1 MINYKNYLSGWS
13 WLPSWGGG
21 GARTGGAR
29 PGCLTRT
36 HNSSFSM
43 VSSPMRCMSVSSSAL
58 RGSLFLALRASSM
71 PAKASSRH
79 CSRPVEL
86 DSQLPGN
93 RIQELAPEE
102 AEHHLTFSGRSPA
115 LSLSQRPHPN
125 LPRGDSGRPTAS
137 FRLPWRPS
145 PHHLVIIPP
154 FCHLPVLLGHV
165 LSPNPVS
172 KKTGSTSILQQ
183 SQFPPNCLLHQPR

>member
-1 MINYKNYLSGWS
+1 
-13 WLPSWGGG
+13 
-21 GARTGGAR
+21 
-29 PGCLTRT
+29 
-36 HNSSFSM
+36 
-43 VSSPMRCMSVSSSAL
+43 
-58 RGSLFLALRASSM
+58 M

-93 RIQELAPEE
+93 QIQGLAPEE
-102 AEHHLTFSGRSPA
+102 AEHHLAFSGCSPE
-115 LSLSQRPHPN
+115 LSLSQRPHPS
-125 LPRGDSGRPTAS
+125 LPRGNSGRPTAS
-137 FRLPWRPS
+137 LRLPWRPS

-172 KKTGSTSILQQ
+172 KKTGSTSRSHHCVICIQKQ
-183 SQFPPNCLLHQPR
+183 TYPTAFPLGYEWRTPTCQASTGLPEKPVREPFPIVVGFKSGHGLSAPKKLLVNNGL